1 MKTSEKVLQLLLK
14 KQAFLSGQELADEL
28 NVSRTAVWKAI
39 QSLQEEG
46 YQIESKPRIGYR
58 YIEGLKLSEA
68 SIRRFLNPELDL
80 NFEIYDT
87 IDSTNNR
94 CSQKAMD
101 PETKT
106 PLVVISDSQK
116 AGHGRYGRPFASPVG
131 GGIYISILL
140 DNDDPDFNP
149 GLLTTATAIAVTRT
163 IEKLVHARCEIKWVN
178 DILVDGKKIV
188 GILTEGV
195 ADLETQLIKHIIVG
209 TYCGYTYQLPK
220 SCPACEGTELVNRGF
235 GTEKIE
241 DDIKILFPEAAV
253 ARMDLDTTRT
263 RSAYEKIIADFE
275 QGKTDILIGT
285 QMVSKGLDFDHV
297 SIVGILNADTM
308 LNYPDFRSYERAF
321 QLMAQVAGRAGRKN
335 KRGRVVLQTK
345 SIDHPIIH
353 QVIANDYEDTG

>member
-80 NFEIYDT
+80 DFEIYDT

-140 DNDDPDFNP
+140 DNDD
-149 GLLTTATAIAVTRT
+149 V
-163 IEKLVHARCEIKWVN
+163 
-178 DILVDGKKIV
+178 LVDGKKIV

-195 ADLETQLIKHIIVG
+195 ADLETQLIKHVIVG
-209 TYCGYTYQLPK
+209 TGINYLTDP
-220 SCPACEGTELVNRGF
+220 SE
-235 GTEKIE
+235 
-241 DDIKILFPEAAV
+241 FPEEI
-253 ARMDLDTTRT
+253 R
-263 RSAYEKIIADFE
+263 
-275 QGKTDILIGT
+275 Q
-285 QMVSKGLDFDHV
+285 
-297 SIVGILNADTM
+297 
-308 LNYPDFRSYERAF
+308 
-321 QLMAQVAGRAGRKN
+321 RAGSLRRYTLDSGVSRNAFIASYLNEFFSLYQNYKAASFMDEYRAHSN
-335 KRGRVVLQTK
+335 TIGKDVTINRSGQTSEGHVATIDNQGRLVLSLGETLSSGEVTK
-345 SIDHPIIH
+345 IRSTD
-353 QVIANDYEDTG
+353 